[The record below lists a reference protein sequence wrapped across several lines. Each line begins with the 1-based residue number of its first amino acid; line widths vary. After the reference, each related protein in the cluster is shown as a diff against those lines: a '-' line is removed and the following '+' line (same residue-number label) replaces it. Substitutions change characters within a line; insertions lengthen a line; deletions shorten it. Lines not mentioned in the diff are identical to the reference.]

1 MTRRGFVLAAALVVA
16 SMSAKAGAID
26 DYELGPDSMRQ
37 EGVPRGKVSE
47 HDWNSSKIYP
57 GTERKY
63 SVYVPSQ
70 YDGSKPAR
78 VMVFQDGQS
87 FVTENG
93 SYRVPIVFDNLI
105 HKGQLPVTIAVLI
118 NPGVIPPAT
127 PGAMPRR
134 NRSYEYDR
142 VGDDYARFLL
152 EEILPEVGKT
162 YRLTDD
168 PQGRAICGSSSG
180 GICAFSVA
188 WHRPD
193 AFRKVLSFIG
203 SFTNIQGGHV
213 YPSLIRKSERKPLRV
228 FLQDGSNDLDNMF
241 GNWPLANQQMAAAL
255 KYKGYDYKFEFG
267 DGAHNGKHGGSIMP
281 DALRWLWRE

>member
-1 MTRRGFVLAAALVVA
+1 
-16 SMSAKAGAID
+16 
-26 DYELGPDSMRQ
+26 MRQ
-37 EGVPRGKVSE
+37 EGVPRGKVTE
-47 HDWNSSKIYP
+47 HDWNSSQVYP

-63 SVYVPSQ
+63 WVYVPSQ

-87 FVTENG
+87 FVSENG
-93 SYRVPIVFDNLI
+93 SYRVPVVFDNLI
-105 HKGQLPVTIAVLI
+105 HKGDMPVTIAVLI

-127 PGAMPRR
+127 PGRMPRR
-134 NRSYEYDR
+134 NRSDEYDR
-142 VGDDYARFLL
+142 VSDDYPRFLL

-162 YRLTDD
+162 YKLTDD
-168 PQGRAICGSSSG
+168 PDGRAICGSSSG

-213 YPSLIRKSERKPLRV
+213 YPSLIRKSEKKPLRV